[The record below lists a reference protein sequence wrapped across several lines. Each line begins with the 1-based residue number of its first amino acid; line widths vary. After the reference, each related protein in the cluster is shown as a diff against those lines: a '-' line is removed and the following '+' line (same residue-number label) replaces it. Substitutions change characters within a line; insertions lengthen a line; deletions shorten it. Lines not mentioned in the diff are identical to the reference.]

1 MKEHYLQVP
10 GQLFLLQSGAAL
22 AHHLATSHYL
32 ATLLEG
38 LLPGQSHCHL
48 CNLTCSSQE
57 VLEAQGSM
65 GIIKFIL
72 LYFICPGIGPHK
84 TNTGPV

>member
-57 VLEAQGSM
+57 VVEAQG
-65 GIIKFIL
+65 
-72 LYFICPGIGPHK
+72 
-84 TNTGPV
+84 